1 MKVLQLIHNL
11 RAEGAQRVLVNLVSA
26 TDPQVIDQQVCAWK
40 MGGPLA
46 KQLQTMQVPLT
57 LGDQLPLQGKSFFWR
72 LMQLRHLICDQ
83 KIDLMHAHLSDAIMV
98 AAFLKCLTGVPF
110 VITHHCPDFM
120 PPNLRGFK
128 ARLYAWVVRW
138 AMRQAAMHIAI
149 SAAVQQSIITAV
161 ALHQANWQVVANG
174 VPLPPLNQ
182 TKPILDFPLAMPA
195 RFRHRPILIAVG
207 RLDIV
212 KDVAQLIMA
221 MPNVLAVMPD
231 VRLAILGDGPLRGQ
245 LQAQIERLQLQS
257 QIELVGL
264 STEVGAWLQQSTVFV
279 SCSIYE
285 GVPMALLEAMA
296 CGLPVVVSDV
306 AGNRD
311 VVAHLRTGWLYEK
324 NEDNALI
331 SALITALQDH
341 ARAHQLGRAAA
352 VWVREHYSQEAMAS
366 AYQRLYQQLV
376 VSQ

>member
-1 MKVLQLIHNL
+1 
-11 RAEGAQRVLVNLVSA
+11 
-26 TDPQVIDQQVCAWK
+26 
-40 MGGPLA
+40 
-46 KQLQTMQVPLT
+46 
-57 LGDQLPLQGKSFFWR
+57 
-72 LMQLRHLICDQ
+72 
-83 KIDLMHAHLSDAIMV
+83 
-98 AAFLKCLTGVPF
+98 
-110 VITHHCPDFM
+110 M